1 MVITKKARKGLKD
14 GRVSML
20 QQSPMDDLEQAN
32 DAILSAASAGDQFAV
47 ELLSEAGYKLGKGIA
62 ILIHIFNPET
72 IILSGRGAAAGKI
85 WQAPIQQSI
94 NEHCIPRIAAN
105 TTIELST
112 LGHQAELIGAAALV
126 MENFEKEIVKNYSG
140 KLATSLNN

>member
-1 MVITKKARKGLKD
+1 
-14 GRVSML
+14 
-20 QQSPMDDLEQAN
+20 MDDLEEAS

-47 ELLSEAGYKLGKGIA
+47 ELLSDAGYKLGKGIA

-72 IILSGRGAAAGKI
+72 IILSGRGVAAGKI

-112 LGHQAELIGAAALV
+112 LGYQAELIGAAALV
-126 MENFEKEIVKNYSG
+126 MENFEKEIVKNYSEQ
-140 KLATSLNN
+140 LATSLNN